1 MKWSVNSIEHLVP
14 WHRASVHVCS
24 FSPILNLCF
33 ADCSRWHWPFGYIRC
48 LCIGQHRGCVF
59 IQFHNWK
66 PPGLLSVSSLNAMN
80 GLKWNPLILSF
91 HIHGNVWIY
100 GPPVNVRRE
109 CGELSNSAKQQ
120 LWPNVCVSKC
130 ELCNISS
137 SWWCHEDKHAYIY
150 THQQHLSNS
159 IQLSIKTLK
168 GKLK

>member
-100 GPPVNVRRE
+100 GPPVNVRTE

-120 LWPNVCVSKC
+120 LWPNVQYVFQ
-130 ELCNISS
+130 NVNYAISAPRG
-137 SWWCHEDKHAYIY
+137 DVMRINMPTY
-150 THQQHLSNS
+150 THTNNTCL
-159 IQLSIKTLK
+159 IQYNLALK
-168 GKLK
+168 H